1 MRVNSKTMD
10 YLQDSGKET
19 VRLSLAAFRQ
29 VGSENVAEENV
40 EPNDVGM
47 VWEHSGLKA
56 MNKTSVAVVSKSSTI
71 KEMVRSAPD

>member
-47 VWEHSGLKA
+47 VWEHSG
-56 MNKTSVAVVSKSSTI
+56 
-71 KEMVRSAPD
+71 R